1 VADVMLLRDHAKFGF
16 LADMTEELYLWH
28 SIGVDEDVH
37 GWIVLSTE
45 DLTGSTDCR
54 DFQHH
59 C

>member
-1 VADVMLLRDHAKFGF
+1 MLLKDHAKFDF